1 MLTARVFWENG
12 NVSLVMLTPDIKIL
26 VGQSTDN
33 NVVCEALQK
42 AKARDPNVV
51 GVVVSPRGNVM
62 FYRDG
67 KYRVVIWPRQILSGK
82 WKECT
87 E

>member
-1 MLTARVFWENG
+1 MLTARVFWENS
-12 NVSLVMLTPDIKIL
+12 NVTTVMLTPDIKSF

-33 NVVCEALQK
+33 NVVYEALVK
-42 AKARDPNVV
+42 AKAKDPNVV
-51 GVVVSPRGNVM
+51 GIVVNPRGNIM

-67 KYRVVIWPRQILSGK
+67 KYRAIVWPKQILSGK
-82 WKECT
+82 WKECN